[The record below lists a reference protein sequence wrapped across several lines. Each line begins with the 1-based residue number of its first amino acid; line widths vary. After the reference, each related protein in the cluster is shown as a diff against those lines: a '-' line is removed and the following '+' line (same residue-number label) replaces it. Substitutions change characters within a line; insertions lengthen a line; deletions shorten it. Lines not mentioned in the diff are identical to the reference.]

1 MHLINKLVARATG
14 DLSDG
19 PEIIDGA
26 RIGSSRSGLRTTICE
41 ELQLQVGITRMF
53 IIPFFLT
60 VVVCMLL
67 FPPDID

>member
-1 MHLINKLVARATG
+1 MHLIDKLVARVTG

-19 PEIIDGA
+19 PEMVDGA
-26 RIGSSRSGLRTTICE
+26 RIGSSRSGLRTTVCE

-67 FPPDID
+67 FPPDVD